1 MRYGDVAMSGI
12 GAVSLDAAGTLI
24 QVRRP
29 VGETYAGIATR
40 YAIPV
45 QAQEVAA
52 AFRTVFPR
60 MAPLAFGA
68 GNPRQLDRQERDWW
82 RTLVRACLGR
92 HGQHPGFA
100 AFFDELYDHYRC
112 AQAWVIYPEVHDVLD
127 LLDARGIPAA
137 VVSNFDSRLHPLLHE
152 LGLHARF
159 RAVIC
164 SSSAGAAKPDA
175 RIFALA
181 CSMLGSRPQQT
192 LHAGDSRQA
201 DLQGAHAAGLHALWI
216 CREPGMHEPEADR
229 AADLRGLVGLL

>member
-1 MRYGDVAMSGI
+1 MRCGDAAMSDI
-12 GAVSLDAAGTLI
+12 RAVTLDAAGTLI

-29 VGETYAGIATR
+29 VGETYAAIAAR
-40 YAIPV
+40 HGIPV
-45 QAQEVAA
+45 QAQEVAT

-60 MAPLAFGA
+60 MSPLAFGA
-68 GNPRQLDRQERDWW
+68 GSPQQLERQERDWW
-82 RTLVRACLGR
+82 RTLVRGCLGR
-92 HGQHPGFA
+92 HGQHRGFA
-100 AFFDELYDHYRC
+100 AFFDELYGHYRC
-112 AQAWVIYPEVHDVLD
+112 AQAWMVYPEVHAVLD
-127 LLDARGIPAA
+127 LLDARGIPAS

-164 SSSAGAAKPDA
+164 SSTAGAAKPDA

-181 CSMLGSRPQQT
+181 CRTLGKSPQQT

-201 DLQGAHAAGLHALWI
+201 DLQGARAAGLHALWI
-216 CREPGMHEPEADR
+216 CRGPALHEPDADC